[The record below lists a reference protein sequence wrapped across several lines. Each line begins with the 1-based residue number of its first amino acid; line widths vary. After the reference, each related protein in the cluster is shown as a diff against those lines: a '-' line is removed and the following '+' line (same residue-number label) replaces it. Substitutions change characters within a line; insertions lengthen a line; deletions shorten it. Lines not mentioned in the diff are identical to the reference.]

1 MAKEAAAIGYDAE
14 AAQIRWGGSHY
25 IIVVRVGTSGFDTR
39 YLVICIEIITSVSI
53 SPLLYRDHSHL
64 LCISQISHP
73 EPSIPKESFLVHM
86 TNFASRSYAYD
97 DEDEDDDEDHF
108 VCFRFFMFFN

>member
-1 MAKEAAAIGYDAE
+1 MGRVALYYCGSRGYL
-14 AAQIRWGGSHY
+14 R
-25 IIVVRVGTSGFDTR
+25 FDTR

-73 EPSIPKESFLVHM
+73 EPSIPKESFVVHIP
-86 TNFASRSYAYD
+86 NFASRSCAYD
-97 DEDEDDDEDHF
+97 DEDEDEDEDDDDDDDDTAC
-108 VCFRFFMFFN
+108 VWLLFNGLSNL